1 MENSLKFN
9 GKPYPHWQRRF
20 FTIWSGQAVSML
32 GSQIVSFAIVW
43 YLTEQTGSAT
53 VLAIASMFGIIPSV
67 ILSPFAGAIADRNN
81 RRKIMIISDLIVG
94 LARLLGFFLFA
105 TGAIKIWQI
114 YFMIFIGSAAGSF
127 QHPAMAASTALMMP
141 KKHLSRVAGMNQTL
155 QGALS
160 IAAPPLGALLMSVT
174 SISNIFMLDFIT
186 MLAAVLPLFFIPIPQ
201 PEGRRDSNGETIKQS
216 FFEDMKEGFQYIL
229 NWKGLTLLLFSAMLI
244 NFLIS
249 PAMSLLPLLVS
260 KHFGG
265 NEVQLALINS
275 VLGIGML
282 IGGLVLSVWGGF
294 KRRIFTSFMGLV
306 IAGIS
311 FAAIGF
317 IPSTGF
323 SIAVGIFLIS
333 ALMIPM
339 INGPIHAVV
348 QSAVTPE
355 MQGRVISM
363 ISTFAGLAMP
373 IGLAIAGPLSDA
385 LGIQTWFI
393 VGGIFMS
400 LSGIFGFLSPAMRSL
415 EDHPNEVIAKQVF
428 ETNNP

>member
-1 MENSLKFN
+1 MENTLEFN

-20 FTIWSGQAVSML
+20 FTIWSGQGISIL
-32 GSQIVSFAIVW
+32 GSQVISFAIVW

-53 VLAIASMFGIIPSV
+53 VLAIASMFGVLPNV
-67 ILSPFAGAIADRNN
+67 ILSPFAGAIIDRGD
-81 RRKIMIISDLIVG
+81 RKKIMILSDVIVG
-94 LARLLGFFLFA
+94 LARLMGFILFA
-105 TGAIKIWQI
+105 TGAIRIWHI

-127 QHPAMAASTALMMP
+127 QHPAMAASTALMVP
-141 KKHLSRVAGMNQTL
+141 KRHLSRVSGMNQTL

-160 IAAPPLGALLMSVT
+160 IAAPPLGALLMSFT
-174 SISNIFMLDFIT
+174 SIANIFILDFIT
-186 MLAAVLPLFFIPIPQ
+186 MLIAVLPLLFIPIPQ
-201 PEGRRDSNGETIKQS
+201 PEKRKDENGEVIKQT
-216 FFEDMKEGFQYIL
+216 FFQDMKEGFQYIL
-229 NWKGLTLLLFSAMLI
+229 NWKGLTMLLFSAMLI

-275 VLGIGML
+275 MLGIGML
-282 IGGLVLSVWGGF
+282 IGGLILSVWGGF
-294 KRRIFTSFMGLV
+294 KRRILTTFMGLV
-306 IAGIS
+306 LSGIS

-323 SIAVGIFLIS
+323 TLAVGIFLIS
-333 ALMIPM
+333 AMMLPL
-339 INGPIHAVV
+339 INGPISAVI

-373 IGLAIAGPLSDA
+373 IGLVVAGPLSDA
-385 LGIQTWFI
+385 LGIQTWFVI
-393 VGGIFMS
+393 GGIFMS
-400 LSGIFGFLSPAMRSL
+400 LAGIFGFLSPAMRGI
-415 EDHPNEVIAKQVF
+415 EDQSTEINSIKDLSPVN
-428 ETNNP
+428 